1 MAHFAKLDEN
11 NKVIRVS
18 VVDNSNI
25 LDSSGNESEEV
36 GIAYLK
42 SVHGEDTNWKQTS
55 YNNNIRG
62 TFAAINYIYDEVKD
76 VFYPQQPYASW
87 TLDESIWSWQPPVPF
102 PQDEK
107 IYTWNEQT
115 TSWVEKVE

>member
-42 SVHGEDTNWKQTS
+42 SIHGANTNWKQTS

-62 TFAAINYIYDEVKD
+62 TFAGIDYIYDAVKD
-76 VFYPQQPYASW
+76 VFYPPKPYPSW
-87 TLDESIWSWQPPVPF
+87 TLDEAKWSWQPPVLF
-102 PQDEK
+102 PQDDK
-107 IYTWNEQT
+107 IYYWNEQT
-115 TSWVEKVE
+115 TSWVEKV

>member
-25 LDSSGNESEEV
+25 LDSSGNESEEI

-42 SVHGEDTNWKQTS
+42 SIHGADTNWKQTS

-62 TFAAINYIYDEVKD
+62 TFAGIDYIYDAVKD
-76 VFYPQQPYASW
+76 VFYPPQPYASW
-87 TLDESIWSWQPPVPF
+87 TLDESKWYWQPPVPF
-102 PQDEK
+102 PQDGK

>member
-42 SVHGEDTNWKQTS
+42 SVHGADTNWKQTS

-62 TFAAINYIYDEVKD
+62 TFAAINYIYDAVKD
-76 VFYPQQPYASW
+76 VFYPPQPYASW
-87 TLDESIWSWQPPVPF
+87 TLDSNHDWQPPTPKPEGSFGWDEETLSWLPVP
-102 PQDEK
+102 DLG
-107 IYTWNEQT
+107 
-115 TSWVEKVE
+115 